1 MRGLI
6 YRTFSFVLIISIIF
20 SYIYIYN
27 VNPITFENDETN
39 TNKSYCPDYWRYDI
53 SNQSCIPID
62 VSTNIGNFSDTVYAT
77 TDQSIFT
84 NDIFRQYKWAKE
96 NNIVWNGVSN
106 IKKPSKKKNEK
117 NENNEDD
124 ENILEKSIFKN
135 VNRNEQTVFPI
146 FIFIV
151 FVVTVIFY
159 LITYVLFHSKS
170 NPPVIPVLG
179 LFDLAEAADR
189 ADRAFGWLG
198 QQFEWM
204 VSYLHNRNPLNSF
217 DDRGRLVLTLAFLAT
232 IFLGVFYLGVH
243 YVMGE
248 LSPLTMSAIFLF
260 HFAAIYALFLFVS
273 DPSKIDVSVDLIR

>member
-189 ADRAFGWLG
+189 AGRQVGRRVDRAHHVG
-198 QQFEWM
+198 
-204 VSYLHNRNPLNSF
+204 
-217 DDRGRLVLTLAFLAT
+217 T
-232 IFLGVFYLGVH
+232 IPILRTRPAGVFAETHL
-243 YVMGE
+243 
-248 LSPLTMSAIFLF
+248 
-260 HFAAIYALFLFVS
+260 
-273 DPSKIDVSVDLIR
+273 KINK